1 MKTTETGGVKVY
13 NLTAGKTLPQWLSQ
27 KKKKEL
33 RKDEDFQK
41 RIELIQD
48 TEFPVNSQNVKFS
61 PDGQFLG
68 ATGMYPPRIRM
79 FELDQ
84 LSQKFE
90 RNLDAE
96 ITKFEFLEEDY
107 SKLMF
112 LLTDKT
118 IEFHNKGGI
127 QCKIKVPKTGRDFK
141 YLPSN
146 CNTYIATPNNLD
158 IINLYEGKF
167 YESIPMNYVVN
178 CLDISEKYQLLFC
191 GCEGGIVSV
200 IDPMTEEEV
209 SVLDVNAGVVNKLD
223 VNGKTL
229 TSIDVTSIAYDGN
242 LQMTV
247 GTSNGNVLT
256 YDLRS
261 SKPILS
267 SYHQNRIPI
276 VKTLYHTTQNGE
288 FLVTADAN
296 IVRFSNKS
304 NGKLVVPLEAN
315 RRSVITDVA
324 IAKDSGLCVLAGDFS
339 KLQIYYIPSLGIA
352 PSWCSFLENL
362 TEELEDEPTA
372 VYDDFHFVT
381 KQELHDLGMDSFI
394 GSEYLRPYM
403 HGYFMHIKL
412 YQRAMALKQ
421 ND

>member
-1 MKTTETGGVKVY
+1 
-13 NLTAGKTLPQWLSQ
+13 
-27 KKKKEL
+27 
-33 RKDEDFQK
+33 
-41 RIELIQD
+41 
-48 TEFPVNSQNVKFS
+48 
-61 PDGQFLG
+61 
-68 ATGMYPPRIRM
+68 
-79 FELDQ
+79 
-84 LSQKFE
+84 
-90 RNLDAE
+90 
-96 ITKFEFLEEDY
+96 
-107 SKLMF
+107 MF

-118 IEFHNKGGI
+118 IEFHNKGGV

-191 GCEGGIVSV
+191 GCEGGVVSV

-209 SVLDVNAGVVNKLD
+209 SVLDVNSGVVNKLD

-403 HGYFMHIKL
+403 HGYFMHVKL

>member
-191 GCEGGIVSV
+191 GCEGGIVSI

-209 SVLDVNAGVVNKLD
+209 SVLDVNAGVINKLD